1 MRPRDP
7 AALLRI
13 AELRRKIGILSRG
26 GEYDDALRLLIR
38 HVGSDLGADLHADAV
53 RRAHQAAAL
62 AEQLGDAA
70 RSAEAFLVLGVSL
83 VATGDHGAA
92 LQAAR
97 LAAHRAGAMAVVP
110 RRRMLAY
117 ARLVAGLA
125 EASAGRPAS
134 ARALLISGYREAV
147 PLARPEL
154 TAALLTALGGVEL
167 MDGAADAAASCY
179 WIARDLYQLAG
190 NPVGAA
196 RAAAMPLVGFAV
208 AERWAEIAALAP
220 AIAADA
226 EAHGLAEVAA
236 RVRGALADAHR
247 ALGAP
252 EAIASAQAA
261 SDAARAM
268 PAGPRQVAL
277 AVAARLRLAGHA
289 TDALDQVRHLEA
301 AIDLASAADDVAQL
315 VEIAVELVEGVAAER
330 LLREALDALR
340 VLAGPL
346 RRLGARD
353 VADLALAAAMELES
367 GA

>member
-1 MRPRDP
+1 
-7 AALLRI
+7 
-13 AELRRKIGILSRG
+13 
-26 GEYDDALRLLIR
+26 
-38 HVGSDLGADLHADAV
+38 
-53 RRAHQAAAL
+53 
-62 AEQLGDAA
+62 
-70 RSAEAFLVLGVSL
+70 
-83 VATGDHGAA
+83 
-92 LQAAR
+92 
-97 LAAHRAGAMAVVP
+97 
-110 RRRMLAY
+110 
-117 ARLVAGLA
+117 
-125 EASAGRPAS
+125 
-134 ARALLISGYREAV
+134 
-147 PLARPEL
+147 
-154 TAALLTALGGVEL
+154 
-167 MDGAADAAASCY
+167 
-179 WIARDLYQLAG
+179 
-190 NPVGAA
+190 
-196 RAAAMPLVGFAV
+196 MPLVGFAV

-252 EAIASAQAA
+252 EAIASAHSA

-315 VEIAVELVEGVAAER
+315 VEIAVELVEGVAADR

-353 VADLALAAAMELES
+353 VADLALAAAVELES